1 MKIFLYYPCCKVT
14 CRQKITSNNGYFNWT
29 SCEGLLTFIWRMT
42 ATCDRLPMMLLQLE
56 KKMKSVKISMLCSWL
71 KGTYGS
77 YCPVRSQTL
86 QALTSAE
93 QVHRHSSLKVLSGL
107 LVLKIA
113 FTYLMPINLYW
124 SISLSIYSFKIFSFV
139 YSFHVF
145 FFFFFLSKQYLEI
158 DFNDQPVK
166 KHLQIESGILVWAR
180 GTMSSNV
187 ASNTCKLTQF
197 SWWDAQ

>member
-1 MKIFLYYPCCKVT
+1 MKD
-14 CRQKITSNNGYFNWT
+14 
-29 SCEGLLTFIWRMT
+29 ET

-56 KKMKSVKISMLCSWL
+56 KKMKSVKILMLCSWL

-93 QVHRHSSLKVLSGL
+93 HVHRHSTLKVLSVL
-107 LVLKIA
+107 LVLKSA

-145 FFFFFLSKQYLEI
+145 FFSFFLSKQYLEI

-166 KHLQIESGILVWAR
+166 KHLPIDSGILVWAR

-187 ASNTCKLTQF
+187 ASNTCKFTQF